1 MTGNSH
7 PHDKFI
13 ENTTDIAP
21 LVSLLDNSKTYYLQ
35 DNLSIHLHVS
45 EIKLFKEIVKHDKPH
60 HKKVRIN
67 QYKKLMENPDEIP
80 KHFELHQQLFLKRYK
95 KLERK
100 GIIEVI
106 DKPDNG
112 LAYDF
117 IITDKGLKL
126 IDEMKKLESDWEE
139 IVTEDIEDKEELL
152 NLLKK
157 ISIPALKINYIH
169 KKQQKGVY

>member
-7 PHDKFI
+7 PHNKVI
-13 ENTTDIAP
+13 ENTRDIAP
-21 LVSLLDNSKTYYLQ
+21 LVSLLENSKSVYVQ
-35 DNLSIHLHVS
+35 DNLSIHLHES
-45 EIKLFKEIVKHDKPH
+45 EIKLFKEIVKHDRPH

-67 QYKKLMENPDEIP
+67 RYKRLMENPDDIP
-80 KHFELHQQLFLKRYK
+80 KHFKLHQQLFMKRYK
-95 KLERK
+95 KLENK
-100 GIIEVI
+100 GIIEII

-117 IITDKGLKL
+117 IITDKGSK
-126 IDEMKKLESDWEE
+126 INDEIKKLEGDWEN
-139 IVTEDIEDKEELL
+139 IVLEDVEDKEELL

-157 ISIPALKINYIH
+157 LAIPALNISYLH